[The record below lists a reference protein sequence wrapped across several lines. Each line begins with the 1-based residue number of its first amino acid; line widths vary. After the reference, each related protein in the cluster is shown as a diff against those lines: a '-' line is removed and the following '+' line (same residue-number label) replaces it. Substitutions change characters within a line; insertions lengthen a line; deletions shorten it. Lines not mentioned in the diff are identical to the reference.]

1 MEMLHDG
8 SDMKL
13 MPDRE
18 ARPTLDEVARLARV
32 SRATVSRVLNSSAR
46 VTPGTRRSVEEAI
59 TRLGYVPNRAA
70 RSLVTRRTDTIAL
83 VVSEPESRVFSEPFF
98 SAIVQGISNAIS
110 DTELQLLL
118 LLAHSEKEH
127 SKVERYVRQGH
138 VDGVILM
145 SLHGDDRLPRS
156 LHDSAI
162 PTVLVGRPTGGAP
175 LPFVDADN
183 KGGARTATDYLLSS
197 GRTKVATITGR
208 MDMAVAIDRF
218 NGYCEALA
226 EPGHPLLVA
235 DGDFSESGGERA
247 MATLLQRH
255 PDLDAVFAASDPMAF
270 GALRALTAASR
281 SVPDDVAV
289 IGFDDVAAARSTV
302 PPLTTVRQPFDEM
315 AEALSDL
322 LLSQI
327 AGNARQ
333 DGHVTCPTELI
344 RRGSA

>member
-1 MEMLHDG
+1 
-8 SDMKL
+8 MKL

-46 VTPGTRRSVEEAI
+46 VTPETRRSVEEAI
-59 TRLGYVPNRAA
+59 RRLGYVPNRAA

-118 LLAHSEKEH
+118 LIAHSEKEH
-127 SKVERYVRQGH
+127 IKVERYVREGH

-156 LHDSAI
+156 LRDSAI
-162 PTVLVGRPTGGAP
+162 PTVLVGRPTGSAP

-183 KGGARTATDYLLSS
+183 KGGARAATDYLLSR

-208 MDMAVAIDRF
+208 MDMGVAIDRF
-218 NGYCEALA
+218 NGYREALA
-226 EPGHPLLVA
+226 ESGHPLLVA

-247 MATLLQRH
+247 MTTLLQRH

-270 GALRALTAASR
+270 GALRALRAAGYSA
-281 SVPDDVAV
+281 PDDVAV
-289 IGFDDVAAARSTV
+289 IGFDDVAAARLTE

-315 AEALSDL
+315 AEALSEL

-344 RRGSA
+344 RRESA